1 MHIEHESIRKIKGF
15 PGVTH
20 AGSPLV
26 FIETSG
32 THPAVL
38 PDMSTPL
45 SSSAGPALAGRMD
58 APAAAAPAASGLRH
72 GRFEDAQALFTG
84 SLFVSITMMLFAQA
98 GLLTGSTAGIAF
110 LLHYVTGLPF
120 GAIFFVINLPFYWF
134 AWKRMGAEFTI
145 KTFVS
150 VAMLALMADV
160 GPRFI
165 HIDYLNPLY
174 AAVAGGLLM
183 GSGCLFLARHRSSL
197 GGATIVSLY
206 LQDRYGIRAGKVQM
220 MIDCSVVLMALVIVP
235 LERVA
240 YSVLAAVIMSMFL
253 WISHR
258 PGRYQGN

>member
-1 MHIEHESIRKIKGF
+1 
-15 PGVTH
+15 
-20 AGSPLV
+20 
-26 FIETSG
+26 
-32 THPAVL
+32 
-38 PDMSTPL
+38 MSTPL
-45 SSSAGPALAGRMD
+45 SPPANSGLVSSVDAAASSAS
-58 APAAAAPAASGLRH
+58 PAAAAPVPAMTAALRH

-84 SLFVSITMMLFAQA
+84 SLFVSIAMMLFAQA

-110 LLHYVTGLPF
+110 LLHYGTGLPF
-120 GAIFFVINLPFYWF
+120 GATFFVINIPFYWF
-134 AWKRMGAEFTI
+134 AWKRMGPEFTI
-145 KTFVS
+145 KTFIS

-174 AAVAGGLLM
+174 AAVVGGLLM

-206 LQDRYGIRAGKVQM
+206 LQERYGIRAGKVQM
-220 MIDCSVVLMALVIVP
+220 MIDCTVVLLALAMVP
-235 LERVA
+235 FDRVA
-240 YSVLAAVIMSMFL
+240 YSVLAAVIMSLFL

>member
-1 MHIEHESIRKIKGF
+1 MGIN
-15 PGVTH
+15 
-20 AGSPLV
+20 L
-26 FIETSG
+26 
-32 THPAVL
+32 AVL

-45 SSSAGPALAGRMD
+45 SSSASSTLAGRMD
-58 APAAAAPAASGLRH
+58 ASAAAAPATSGLRH

-98 GLLTGSTAGIAF
+98 GLLTGSTAGVAF

-120 GAIFFVINLPFYWF
+120 GAVFFVINLPFYWF

-183 GSGCLFLARHRSSL
+183 GSGCLFLARHHSSL

-220 MIDCSVVLMALVIVP
+220 MIDCTVVLLALAIVP